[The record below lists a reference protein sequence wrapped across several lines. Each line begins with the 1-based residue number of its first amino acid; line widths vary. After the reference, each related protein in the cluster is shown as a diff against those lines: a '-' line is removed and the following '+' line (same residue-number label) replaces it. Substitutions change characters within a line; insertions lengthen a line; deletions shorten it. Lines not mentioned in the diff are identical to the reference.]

1 MGSGSMCL
9 VVDNVRIC
17 DVGEVFG
24 DSWVSNFYNTF
35 HFFVFVSKDE
45 VWILQIVVLYAICII
60 PSFFPLLSMYWY
72 WRTVVLINQFSLCLC
87 SIFGV
92 DRWMWLLTVAL
103 VPFVIFDRYDVTIFI
118 LMDPSYRL
126 SCLDEWGKV
135 LWLKS
140 QYKIEPQPSVG

>member
-1 MGSGSMCL
+1 MDFADCS
-9 VVDNVRIC
+9 
-17 DVGEVFG
+17 
-24 DSWVSNFYNTF
+24 
-35 HFFVFVSKDE
+35 FVCN
-45 VWILQIVVLYAICII
+45 LYHSLLF
-60 PSFFPLLSMYWY
+60 SFAQYVYWY

-103 VPFVIFDRYDVTIFI
+103 VPFVIFDRFDVTIFM

-135 LWLKS
+135 LWLKA
-140 QYKIEPQPSVG
+140 QYKIEP